1 MFCILNNKK
10 IYCIYDLIF
19 VSDKIVI
26 MCFFE
31 NVYSNIWYFVNIF
44 NFI

>member
-10 IYCIYDLIF
+10 IYCIYDLSF
-19 VSDKIVI
+19 VSDKIEI

-31 NVYSNIWYFVNIF
+31 NVYI
-44 NFI
+44 